1 MFWCKLFFLV
11 SGLRLEFWNLRYT
24 ENDQKFYLWLWPRK
38 YQFSVYMDTCETSD
52 QSSCKNVYHN
62 EWAVWF
68 WGKTICTHHIDEFAI
83 FAHKTGILMKCN
95 TLIWSFIK
103 YKHSNVYDFV
113 CKVNVW
119 DTNLA
124 QATSPISDSRTDVPE
139 KTFLSYKCTQ
149 TRKHSLLILKTYKLP
164 NNQLQNGMI
173 WLCRVVFNIKLSLLW
188 RHNGRDGISDQP
200 HDCLVN
206 RLLKRRSKKTSKLRF
221 TGLRAVN
228 SRKKGQ

>member
-38 YQFSVYMDTCETSD
+38 FQFSVYMDTCETSD

-68 WGKTICTHHIDEFAI
+68 GGKTICAHHIDEFAI

-139 KTFLSYKCTQ
+139 KSFWVISAHRQGNIHYWYWKHINYQIISYKMEWYGYIELFSTLNYHYCDVIMGATASQ
-149 TRKHSLLILKTYKLP
+149 ISL
-164 NNQLQNGMI
+164 MI
-173 WLCRVVFNIKLSLLW
+173 V
-188 RHNGRDGISDQP
+188 
-200 HDCLVN
+200 
-206 RLLKRRSKKTSKLRF
+206 
-221 TGLRAVN
+221 
-228 SRKKGQ
+228 